1 MDRRG
6 YDENIID
13 MSGNIHFIKK
23 FTTTYEAYDYL
34 MNTKI
39 DKVFLDIDL
48 DFFTIEN
55 LSTNCIQKTTFV
67 KEAEIKQIIDSQ
79 SQFMWWILQRIK
91 GFTIAFE
98 PEFTRGYAKSMR
110 LFSIIE
116 KTLFTGSVF
125 RNTTTWRH
133 LKN

>member
-1 MDRRG
+1 MYKNIIGNVYVICKQDMDRRG

-67 KEAEIKQIIDSQ
+67 KEAED
-79 SQFMWWILQRIK
+79 
-91 GFTIAFE
+91 
-98 PEFTRGYAKSMR
+98 
-110 LFSIIE
+110 
-116 KTLFTGSVF
+116 KTDY
-125 RNTTTWRH
+125 
-133 LKN
+133 